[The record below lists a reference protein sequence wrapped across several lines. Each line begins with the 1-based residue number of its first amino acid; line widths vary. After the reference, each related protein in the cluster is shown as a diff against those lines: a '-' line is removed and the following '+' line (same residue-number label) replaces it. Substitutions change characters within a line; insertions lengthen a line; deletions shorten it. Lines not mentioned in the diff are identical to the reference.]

1 MTNPVGT
8 PPEDD
13 TIARLLEAA
22 GPRSTAPKERED
34 RVRDAARA
42 HWRRSL
48 EAAPRRRIPAW
59 IAAALAAAAVVAIV
73 TAWEPWSRGP
83 RRPGGDIV
91 IATLLRSE
99 GSIRRIGG
107 TPPRADGGPLRAGD
121 ALAPGTSV
129 EAGPEGR
136 AALALAD
143 GSSLRIDSGTR
154 VRLLA
159 GPTLE
164 LERGAIYVD
173 SGPGRRGR
181 RAFLEVRT
189 RLGVV
194 RDIGTQF
201 EVRLT
206 ADELWVSV
214 REGLATLATA
224 GRSFG
229 APAGTRLVAGGAGVE
244 SRPLEH
250 PDWGW
255 VLDIAPAFEM
265 DGKTLHE
272 YLDWLA
278 RETGWRIEFADPGIA
293 RESSTVVLHGSVTVL
308 RPDETPAAVLPT
320 CGLTHRLSDGTLV
333 IERLDGAGRPR

>member
-1 MTNPVGT
+1 MTNPVDT

-13 TIARLLEAA
+13 TIRSLLEAA
-22 GPRSTAPKERED
+22 GPRPTAPKERED
-34 RVRDAARA
+34 RVQDAARA

-48 EAAPRRRIPAW
+48 EAAPRRRTPAW
-59 IAAALAAAAVVAIV
+59 IVAALAAAAVLVIVA
-73 TAWEPWSRGP
+73 AWELWSLGQ

-107 TPPRADGGPLRAGD
+107 TPPGGDGGPLRAGD

-129 EAGPEGR
+129 ETAPDGR

-143 GSSLRIDSGTR
+143 GSSLRIDSGSR

-164 LERGAIYVD
+164 LEQGAIYVD
-173 SGPGRRGR
+173 SGPGQGR

-201 EVRLT
+201 EVRLA

-229 APAGTRLVAGGAGVE
+229 ATAGTRLVAGGTGVE

-250 PDWGW
+250 PDWSW
-255 VLDIAPAFEM
+255 VLDIAPAFAM

-272 YLDWLA
+272 YLAWLA

-293 RESSTVVLHGSVTVL
+293 RESSTVVLHGSVADL

-333 IERLDGAGRPR
+333 IERLDGAGRP

>member
-1 MTNPVGT
+1 MTNPGDT

-13 TIARLLEAA
+13 PIARLFERA

-34 RVRDAARA
+34 RIRGAVRA
-42 HWRRSL
+42 HWRRELGAES
-48 EAAPRRRIPAW
+48 PRRAPAW
-59 IAAALAAAAVVAIV
+59 IAATLAAAAAVVV
-73 TAWEPWSRGP
+73 VLAWGLWSRGQ
-83 RRPGGDIV
+83 RSPGEATS

-99 GSIRRIGG
+99 GSIRLVDGAPGRAEDG
-107 TPPRADGGPLRAGD
+107 TLRAGE
-121 ALAPGTSV
+121 ALPPGTSV
-129 EAGPEGR
+129 ETASDGR

-154 VRLLA
+154 VRLLT
-159 GPTLE
+159 GPTLD
-164 LERGAIYVD
+164 LEHGTIYID
-173 SGPGRRGR
+173 SGPGQGR

-206 ADELWVSV
+206 ADELWLSV
-214 REGLATLATA
+214 REGLATLASA

-229 APAGTRLVAGGAGVE
+229 ASAGTRLVAAGTGVE
-244 SRPLEH
+244 SRPLEN
-250 PDWGW
+250 PDWSW
-255 VLDIAPAFEM
+255 VLTIAPAFEM
-265 DGKTLHE
+265 EGKTLHE

-278 RETGWRIEFADPGIA
+278 RETGWRLEFADPAIA
-293 RESSTVVLHGSVTVL
+293 REAPTVVLHGSVAEL

-320 CGLTHRLSDGTLV
+320 CGLGHRLSGGTLV
-333 IERLDGAGRPR
+333 IERLDGAGRP

>member
-1 MTNPVGT
+1 MTNPAGT

-13 TIARLLEAA
+13 PIARLLERA

-34 RVRDAARA
+34 RVRSAVRA
-42 HWRRSL
+42 HWRREL
-48 EAAPRRRIPAW
+48 GEETPRRTPAW
-59 IAAALAAAAVVAIV
+59 IAATLAAAAAIV
-73 TAWEPWSRGP
+73 VVLAWGLWSRGQ
-83 RRPGGDIV
+83 RSPGEPAS

-99 GSIRRIGG
+99 GSIRLG
-107 TPPRADGGPLRAGD
+107 DGEPGRAGD
-121 ALAPGTSV
+121 GTLRVGDPLPPGASIETAPD
-129 EAGPEGR
+129 GR
-136 AALALAD
+136 AALALSD

-154 VRLLA
+154 VRLLT
-159 GPTLE
+159 GPTLD
-164 LERGAIYVD
+164 LEHGAIYID
-173 SGPGRRGR
+173 SGPGQGR

-206 ADELWVSV
+206 ADELWLSV
-214 REGLATLATA
+214 REGLATLASV

-229 APAGTRLVAGGAGVE
+229 APAGTRLVATGTGVE
-244 SRPLEH
+244 TRQLEE

-255 VLDIAPAFEM
+255 VLTIAPAFEM
-265 DGKTLHE
+265 EGKTLHE

-278 RETGWRIEFADPGIA
+278 RETGWRLEFADPAIA
-293 RESSTVVLHGSVTVL
+293 LEASTVVLHGSVAEL

-320 CGLTHRLSDGTLV
+320 CGLRHRLSGGTLV
-333 IERLDGAGRPR
+333 IERLDGAGRP